1 MKVILEKLVNSQEG
15 LNWLSGEKRLEA
27 VDKFAL
33 AFLLGS
39 VNEHLQQYDKT
50 RIETLEKYGEK
61 NGDRYDIPD
70 ENRERFNS
78 ELRALLATECDVPD
92 TVIPVEPL
100 MDDLTAARIL
110 QLGWLLE
117 KKPPAPQED

>member
-1 MKVILEKLVNSQEG
+1 MKITLEQMVNAQEG
-15 LNWLSGEKRLEA
+15 LQWLSTEKRLEA

-33 AFLLGS
+33 AFLLGR

-50 RIETLEKYGEK
+50 RVETLEKYGEK
-61 NGDRYDIPD
+61 NGDRYDIPT
-70 ENRERFNS
+70 ENRERFNN
-78 ELRALLATECDVPD
+78 ELRALLTTECDVPD

-117 KKPPAPQED
+117 KGPPAPQEN